1 MSIGLI
7 GNGVVGGAVRNA
19 YEKVGITLSIVDVG
33 DDIHAV
39 DNCSVVWVCVPE
51 TELEKV
57 AANYKNHDGL
67 FIVRSTAL
75 PHQFKNLFKRLAYV
89 PEFLTERN
97 ANEDFYTPPL
107 QPIGTR
113 DVYDYSVI
121 MDQFEV
127 LKVNTTNA
135 FRVTP
140 EEASLIKYYANC
152 YLATKVIFN
161 HEYEMFCKEQG
172 VDWEMI
178 ARVCKEDKRLGTTH
192 WQAPGFDGYGYSG
205 KCFPKDVRNLIR
217 NSDRLKLLHSVDA
230 INNEMRSSSNG

>member
-19 YEKVGITLSIVDVG
+19 YEKIGVQMVVVDVE

-39 DNCSVVWVCVPE
+39 DRCNIVWVCVPE
-51 TELEKV
+51 AELEKV
-57 AANYKNHDGL
+57 AANYKDHDGL

-97 ANEDFYTPPL
+97 ANEDFYKPPL

-113 DVYDYSVI
+113 DVYDYEVI
-121 MDQFEV
+121 LGQFEA
-127 LKVNTTNA
+127 LGVNISNA
-135 FRVTP
+135 CRVTP

-152 YLATKVIFN
+152 YLAAKVIFN

-172 VDWEMI
+172 VDWESVV
-178 ARVCKEDKRLGTTH
+178 RVCSQDRRLGTTH

-205 KCFPKDVRNLIR
+205 KCFPKDVRNLIH
-217 NSDRLKLLHSVDA
+217 NSDRLKLLHAVDA